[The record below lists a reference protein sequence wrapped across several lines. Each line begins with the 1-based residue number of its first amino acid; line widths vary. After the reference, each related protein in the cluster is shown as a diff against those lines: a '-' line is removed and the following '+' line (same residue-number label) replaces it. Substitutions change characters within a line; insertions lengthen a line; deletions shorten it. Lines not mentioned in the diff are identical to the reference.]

1 MAKYGIAQFKLY
13 IRVLVQMCWYTHVPA
28 HLLYIRLKNLACTYI
43 VAHNFDMRM
52 IVSEHTRHSNDAHH
66 KFTLGLPH
74 YMCGVQ
80 VQWIHID
87 NEMHRFC
94 SLTASSSI
102 LQLMKYMGMSLLI
115 NT

>member
-1 MAKYGIAQFKLY
+1 
-13 IRVLVQMCWYTHVPA
+13 
-28 HLLYIRLKNLACTYI
+28 
-43 VAHNFDMRM
+43 M
-52 IVSEHTRHSNDAHH
+52 IGSEHTLYSSDAHH

-80 VQWIHID
+80 VQWIRVD

-94 SLTASSSI
+94 RLTASSSI
-102 LQLMKYMGMSLLI
+102 LQLMKYMGMSLLM